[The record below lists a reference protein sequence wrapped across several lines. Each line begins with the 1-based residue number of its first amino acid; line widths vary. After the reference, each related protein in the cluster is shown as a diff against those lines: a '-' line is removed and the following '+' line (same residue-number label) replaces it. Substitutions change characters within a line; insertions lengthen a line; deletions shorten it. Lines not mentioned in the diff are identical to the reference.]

1 MSRISERISDEERQR
16 LAERLAQ
23 AVKAAADADQVS
35 GQAQAQAARQAAEI
49 EGLLEGGER
58 LALRGRDLR
67 ASVQEL
73 RDTLER
79 ARLSTLNAAL
89 EGARLGELA
98 GKALLAMTDEVRS
111 VLGRGADV
119 LDDHAT
125 RVAELERERERL
137 VLALGPLADAAR
149 AVASEVTRA
158 AESNR
163 SQRDALAELSL
174 ELRQQLGVD
183 PELGGLVAR
192 AAREAADLLDT
203 LTALEV
209 RGAHGEARE
218 LRARISALSKPSG
231 TGQS

>member
-1 MSRISERISDEERQR
+1 MSRISAEEQQR
-16 LAERLAQ
+16 LAQTLAE
-23 AVKAAADADQVS
+23 AVKASSDAEQAS

-49 EGLLEGGER
+49 EALLEGGER

-79 ARLSTLNAAL
+79 GRLSTLNAAL
-89 EGARLGELA
+89 EGARLGEVA
-98 GKALLAMTDEVRS
+98 GRALMSMTEEVRS
-111 VLGRGADV
+111 ALGRSADV
-119 LDDHAT
+119 LDDHAA

-158 AESNR
+158 AERNR
-163 SQRDALAELSL
+163 SQRDALSELAL

-192 AAREAADLLDT
+192 AHQEATDLLDT
-203 LTALEV
+203 LSALHA
-209 RGAHGEARE
+209 RGAQNEARV
-218 LRARISALSKPSG
+218 LVARVAALAKPSS
-231 TGQS
+231 TDES

>member
-1 MSRISERISDEERQR
+1 MSRISDDERQR
-16 LAERLAQ
+16 LAERLAE
-23 AVKAAADADQVS
+23 AAKTSADADQAS

-49 EGLLEGGER
+49 ESLLEGGER

-79 ARLSTLNAAL
+79 GRLSTLNAAL
-89 EGARLGELA
+89 EGARLGEVA
-98 GKALLAMTDEVRS
+98 GKALMAMTDEVRS
-111 VLGRGADV
+111 ALARSADV

-125 RVAELERERERL
+125 RVGELERERERM

-149 AVASEVTRA
+149 AVASEITRA
-158 AESNR
+158 AERAR
-163 SQRDALAELSL
+163 SQRAALAELSL

-183 PELGGLVAR
+183 PELGGLLAR
-192 AAREAADLLDT
+192 ATREASDFLGT
-203 LTALEV
+203 LSALEA

-218 LRARISALSKPSG
+218 LRARIAALSERGGADEP
-231 TGQS
+231 

>member
-1 MSRISERISDEERQR
+1 MIEMTAAERQK
-16 LAERLAQ
+16 LAQ
-23 AVKAAADADQVS
+23 SLADAVKASADAEQAS

-79 ARLSTLNAAL
+79 GRLSTLNAAL
-89 EGARLGELA
+89 EGARLGEVA
-98 GKALLAMTDEVRS
+98 GKALMAMTEEVRS
-111 VLGRGADV
+111 ALGRSADV

-149 AVASEVTRA
+149 AVASEVSRA
-158 AESNR
+158 AERNR
-163 SQRDALAELSL
+163 SQRDALAELAA
-174 ELRQQLGVD
+174 EMRQQLGVD

-203 LTALEV
+203 LAALEA
-209 RGAHGEARE
+209 RGAEDEARE
-218 LRARISALSKPSG
+218 LRVRVAALGARRSTDGS
-231 TGQS
+231 

>member
-1 MSRISERISDEERQR
+1 MSRISPEERQR
-16 LAERLAQ
+16 LAESLAE
-23 AVKAAADADQVS
+23 AVKASSDADQAS

-49 EGLLEGGER
+49 EALLEGGER

-79 ARLSTLNAAL
+79 GRLSTLNAAL
-89 EGARLGELA
+89 EGARLGEVA
-98 GKALLAMTDEVRS
+98 GKALMAMTEEVRS
-111 VLGRGADV
+111 ALGRSADV

-158 AESNR
+158 ADRNR
-163 SQRDALAELSL
+163 SGRDALAELSS
-174 ELRQQLGVD
+174 ELRAQLGVD

-192 AAREAADLLDT
+192 ASRETAELLDT
-203 LTALEV
+203 LAALEA
-209 RGAHGEARE
+209 RGAEDEARD
-218 LRARISALSKPSG
+218 LRAKVAALRKPGPADES
-231 TGQS
+231 

>member
-1 MSRISERISDEERQR
+1 MSSISEALRQR
-16 LAERLAQ
+16 LAERLAD
-23 AVKAAADADQVS
+23 AVKASTDADQAS
-35 GQAQAQAARQAAEI
+35 GQAQAQAARQATEI

-79 ARLSTLNAAL
+79 GRLSTLNASL
-89 EGARLGELA
+89 EGARLGEVA

-111 VLGRGADV
+111 ALGRSADV

-125 RVAELERERERL
+125 RVGELERERERL

-149 AVASEVTRA
+149 AVASEITRA
-158 AESNR
+158 TER
-163 SQRDALAELSL
+163 SHAQRDALAALSL

-192 AAREAADLLDT
+192 AAREASDLLGT
-203 LTALEV
+203 LAALEA

-218 LRARISALSKPSG
+218 LRARIAALGAAGSAEEP
-231 TGQS
+231 

>member
-1 MSRISERISDEERQR
+1 MSRISDAERQR
-16 LAERLAQ
+16 LAERLAG
-23 AVKAAADADQVS
+23 AVKASSEAAQAS

-79 ARLSTLNAAL
+79 GRLSTLNAAL
-89 EGARLGELA
+89 EGARLGEVA
-98 GKALLAMTDEVRS
+98 GKALMAMTDEVRS
-111 VLGRGADV
+111 ALGRSADV

-125 RVAELERERERL
+125 RVAELERERERM

-149 AVASEVTRA
+149 AVASEITRA
-158 AESNR
+158 AERSH

-192 AAREAADLLDT
+192 AAREASEFLDT
-203 LTALEV
+203 LAALES
-209 RGAHGEARE
+209 RGAHGEAHE
-218 LRARISALSKPSG
+218 LRTRVAALGAVGVPEKS
-231 TGQS
+231 

>member
-1 MSRISERISDEERQR
+1 MTRISDQERQR
-16 LAERLAQ
+16 LAECLAEALRSATDAHQ
-23 AVKAAADADQVS
+23 AS

-79 ARLSTLNAAL
+79 GRLSTLNAAL
-89 EGARLGELA
+89 EGARLGEVA
-98 GKALLAMTDEVRS
+98 GKALLSMTEEVRS
-111 VLGRGADV
+111 ALGRSADV
-119 LDDHAT
+119 LDDHAS

-149 AVASEVTRA
+149 AVATEVARS
-158 AESNR
+158 AERSR
-163 SQRDALAELSL
+163 SQRDALAELAL

-192 AAREAADLLDT
+192 ATREAADLLDT
-203 LTALEV
+203 LSALEA
-209 RGAHGEARE
+209 RGARNEARE
-218 LRARISALSKPSG
+218 LRERVAALAG
-231 TGQS
+231 TPPPEEP

>member
-1 MSRISERISDEERQR
+1 MTDISNEDRQR
-16 LAERLAQ
+16 LAERLAE
-23 AVKAAADADQVS
+23 AVKAATDAEQAS

-73 RDTLER
+73 RDSLER
-79 ARLSTLNAAL
+79 GRLSTLNAAL
-89 EGARLGELA
+89 EGARLGEVA
-98 GKALLAMTDEVRS
+98 GKALMAMTEEVRS
-111 VLGRGADV
+111 ALGRSADV

-158 AESNR
+158 SERNH
-163 SQRDALAELSL
+163 SQRDALAQLSI
-174 ELRQQLGVD
+174 ELRQQFGVD
-183 PELGGLVAR
+183 PELGGLLAR
-192 AAREAADLLDT
+192 ASREAAELLDT
-203 LTALEV
+203 LSALEA
-209 RGAHGEARE
+209 RGATAEAQE
-218 LRARISALSKPSG
+218 LRMQLAALGKPSP
-231 TGQS
+231 TEES

>member
-1 MSRISERISDEERQR
+1 MTQIPAPERQK
-16 LAERLAQ
+16 LAESLAEALKSTLDAEQ
-23 AVKAAADADQVS
+23 ATA
-35 GQAQAQAARQAAEI
+35 QAQAQAARQAAEI

-79 ARLSTLNAAL
+79 GRLSTLNAAL
-89 EGARLGELA
+89 EGARLGEVA
-98 GKALLAMTDEVRS
+98 GKALMAMTEEVRS
-111 VLGRGADV
+111 ALARSADV

-149 AVASEVTRA
+149 AVATEVTRA
-158 AESNR
+158 AERGR
-163 SQRDALAELSL
+163 SQRAALAELAA
-174 ELRQQLGVD
+174 EMRQKLGID

-192 AAREAADLLDT
+192 ALRVATDLSEA
-203 LTALEV
+203 LTALEA
-209 RGAHGEARE
+209 RGADDEARE
-218 LRARISALSKPSG
+218 LRARIAALGRGRATDGS
-231 TGQS
+231 

>member
-1 MSRISERISDEERQR
+1 MTHISDEQRQR
-16 LAERLAQ
+16 LAERLAD
-23 AVKAAADADQVS
+23 AVKTSTDAEQAS

-79 ARLSTLNAAL
+79 GRLSTLNAAL
-89 EGARLGELA
+89 EGARLGEVA
-98 GKALLAMTDEVRS
+98 GKALMAMTEEVRS
-111 VLGRGADV
+111 ALGRSADV

-149 AVASEVTRA
+149 AVASEVMRA
-158 AESNR
+158 AERNR
-163 SQRDALAELSL
+163 SQHEALAELSL
-174 ELRQQLGVD
+174 ELRQQFGVD

-192 AAREAADLLDT
+192 ASREAADLLET
-203 LTALEV
+203 LKALES

-218 LRARISALSKPSG
+218 LLARIAALSKSG
-231 TGQS
+231 TDGS

>member
-1 MSRISERISDEERQR
+1 MSRISEAERQR
-16 LAERLAQ
+16 LAERLAE
-23 AVKAAADADQVS
+23 AVKTSTDAEQAS

-79 ARLSTLNAAL
+79 GRLSTLNAAL
-89 EGARLGELA
+89 EGARLGEVA
-98 GKALLAMTDEVRS
+98 GKALMAMTEEVRS
-111 VLGRGADV
+111 ALGRSADV

-149 AVASEVTRA
+149 AVASEVQRA
-158 AESNR
+158 AERNR
-163 SQRDALAELSL
+163 SQHAALAELSL
-174 ELRQQLGVD
+174 ELRQQFGVD
-183 PELGGLVAR
+183 PELGGLLAR
-192 AAREAADLLDT
+192 AGREANELLDT
-203 LTALEV
+203 LSALES
-209 RGAHGEARE
+209 RGAHTEAE
-218 LRARISALSKPSG
+218 ALRARIAALGKPSG
-231 TGQS
+231 TDAS

>member
-1 MSRISERISDEERQR
+1 MSSISEAVRQR
-16 LAERLAQ
+16 LAERLAD
-23 AVKAAADADQVS
+23 AVKASTDAGQAS

-49 EGLLEGGER
+49 EGWLDGGER

-79 ARLSTLNAAL
+79 GRLSTVNAAL
-89 EGARLGELA
+89 EGARLGEVA
-98 GKALLAMTDEVRS
+98 GTALMAMTEEVRS
-111 VLGRGADV
+111 ILGRSADV

-149 AVASEVTRA
+149 AVASEITRA
-158 AESNR
+158 SERSH
-163 SQRDALAELSL
+163 SQRAALAELSL
-174 ELRQQLGVD
+174 ELRQELGVD

-192 AAREAADLLDT
+192 AGREASDLLGT
-203 LTALEV
+203 LAALEA
-209 RGAHGEARE
+209 RGAHGDARE
-218 LRARISALSKPSG
+218 LRARIAALSATDNAEEP
-231 TGQS
+231 